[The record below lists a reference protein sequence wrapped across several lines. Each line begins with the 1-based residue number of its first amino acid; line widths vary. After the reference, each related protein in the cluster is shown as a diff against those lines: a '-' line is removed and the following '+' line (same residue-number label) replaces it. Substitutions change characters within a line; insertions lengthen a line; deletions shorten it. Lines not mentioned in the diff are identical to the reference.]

1 MNENKRRLCGILP
14 VLGALCLA
22 VLLAFPAPTL
32 ADADSVKGKT
42 FTVTTDTTFAPFEYR
57 DSNGELVGID
67 MDLIRAIAK
76 EEGFDVKIESLGFNA
91 AMVAT
96 QSGNSDMTIAGASIT
111 DERKQ
116 TYDFSDPYFDSG
128 VLMAVPESSDISGY
142 QDLSGKT
149 VAVKTGTE
157 GEAFAKSIAEK
168 YGFKTISVDQTSTM
182 VQMLQAGQADAMF
195 DDYPIVAYGIEQGN
209 GMKAVTEKEAGNSYG
224 AVVAKG
230 KNQDLLQAFNEG
242 LAKLKANGTYDQIM
256 EKYLGNNAVKAEQP
270 SFVGLLQ
277 QSAPALLTGVKNTLL
292 VTVVAFAGA
301 LVLGIIFGLFKIAHN
316 RILRGL
322 ASFYVWLFRGTPLL
336 IWAFFFYFALPQ
348 VVGVKLSVFAVGAL
362 ALALNAGAYITEIV
376 RGAIQSVDTGQTEAA
391 RSLGCSAGLTLRS
404 IVLPQAAKI
413 ATPSLI
419 NQLIIM
425 VKDSSILLA
434 IGFGELLYQ
443 AQQIYAANLRVSEVL
458 FIVAL
463 FYLVTISL
471 LTMLANWAT
480 RRFSE

>member
-1 MNENKRRLCGILP
+1 MNENKRRLSGLLP

-22 VLLAFPAPTL
+22 VLLAFPVPAS
-32 ADADSVKGKT
+32 AEVEGVQGKT
-42 FTVTTDTTFAPFEYR
+42 YRIATDTTFAPFEYS
-57 DSNGELVGID
+57 DNGQLVGID
-67 MDLIRAIAK
+67 MDLIRAIAE
-76 EEGFDVKIESLGFNA
+76 EEGFSVDIQSLGFNA
-91 AMVAT
+91 ALQGV
-96 QSGNSDMTIAGASIT
+96 QSGNYDMAIAGASIT

-116 TYDFSDPYFDSG
+116 MYDFSDPYFDSG

-142 QDLSGKT
+142 EDLAGKT

-157 GEAFAKSIAEK
+157 GETFAKSIASQ
-168 YGFKTISVDQTSTM
+168 YGFDTISVDQTSTM
-182 VQMLQAGQADAMF
+182 VQMLQSGQADAMF
-195 DDYPIVAYGIEQGN
+195 DDYPVVAYGIAQGN

-224 AVVAKG
+224 ALVAKG
-230 KNQDLLQAFNEG
+230 RNPELLQAFNEG

-256 EKYLGNNAVKAEQP
+256 ERYLGDNAVKAEQP
-270 SFVGLLQ
+270 SFIGLLQ

-301 LVLGIIFGLFKIAHN
+301 LVLGIFFGLLKVARN
-316 RILRGL
+316 RAVRAV

-336 IWAFFFYFALPQ
+336 IWAFFFYFAVPQ
-348 VVGVKLSVFAVGAL
+348 LFGVKLSVFSVGAI

-376 RGAIQSVDTGQTEAA
+376 RGAIQSVDPGQTEAA
-391 RSLGCSAGLTLRS
+391 RSLGCSAGLTMRS
-404 IVLPQAAKI
+404 VVLPQAAKI

-443 AQQIYAANLRVSEVL
+443 AQQIYAANFRVSEVL